1 MVLSR
6 SRTLR
11 ADDFTF
17 LQSKPGIS
25 KRDPTLKEI
34 ENNYIAQVLEEN
46 NWNVT
51 KASGIL
57 GINRVT
63 LHKKIKRLGLK
74 REAPAVAANG

>member
-1 MVLSR
+1 M
-6 SRTLR
+6 
-11 ADDFTF
+11 
-17 LQSKPGIS
+17 
-25 KRDPTLKEI
+25 KEI

-74 REAPAVAANG
+74 REGAGGCDKRVIRCLWETTP